1 MHAQHIWHELAKTC
15 WMQLLCIPTQERH
28 HKVIRSHV
36 VDTDN
41 TVGLEKSL
49 AEELLLH
56 SLRDLKQQ
64 LMRDGFID
72 PHKRSASLAQKLQSA
87 FGCSGEN
94 VLTCV
99 RARSGAT
106 TLNSGDVAIYSFD
119 GVDILAGD
127 IILFASATE
136 WGECAFLTAWTRAA
150 DRKHGF
156 WKFAITDDVV
166 RVPVRMLIAS
176 TAAFIGERTATSV
189 CPPALNVL

>member
-1 MHAQHIWHELAKTC
+1 MAALTRTK
-15 WMQLLCIPTQERH
+15 
-28 HKVIRSHV
+28 
-36 VDTDN
+36 
-41 TVGLEKSL
+41 G
-49 AEELLLH
+49 
-56 SLRDLKQQ
+56 
-64 LMRDGFID
+64 
-72 PHKRSASLAQKLQSA
+72 SASLVQKLQSA

-99 RARSGAT
+99 RARSGAI
-106 TLNSGDVAIYSFD
+106 TLHRGGVAIYSFD

-150 DRKHGF
+150 DRKHDF

-176 TAAFIGERTATSV
+176 TAAFIGERAATIV
-189 CPPALNVL
+189 CPPALYCPLMYSVHMQRKCTRAEQVRRPPNNNINENDNGL